1 MTIQERIR
9 LVTAKAIAE
18 AEDFTWDWITEH
30 EFIDE
35 MLGKAD
41 IVLKAQ
47 SSKSVVIETIMSS
60 LTFAH
65 KEHAYYGP
73 LIEEK

>member
-1 MTIQERIR
+1 MNIQENVR
-9 LVTAKAIAE
+9 LVTAKAIAK
-18 AEDFTWDWITEH
+18 AEEYSWDWIVEND
-30 EFIDE
+30 FVDE
-35 MLGKAD
+35 ALNKAD
-41 IVLKAQ
+41 DVLKAQ
-47 SSKSVVIETIMSS
+47 AKEGVVIEIITSS